1 MSALDMVVQR
11 PVPSRPTG
19 RMGQPG
25 SDHAGGKPGDQPFSA
40 VLSGEKRET
49 VRETGRTGTRGEPA
63 VPATQAGEQDP
74 ATVEAPI
81 ADPHTANESEGSSAQ
96 SDEMLALLES
106 LMSSAA
112 FPEEAK
118 LGVAEDVLPEAGA
131 VDAVL
136 PDTADA
142 TEIDTDTDTD
152 TVTDADMDTD
162 IDIDDAAE
170 LIAEFAAPVSNQAG
184 QPSQAP
190 VVATTM
196 ASATR
201 QTTQTGEVVAS
212 QRSGDPALAKNGPSR
227 AAPDGT
233 KTSTEENEALRASGL
248 NSETS
253 PIKSDGRKSSSDG
266 RFAGNNDRP
275 AQSDRMAEANPDAK
289 LRNVEVLE
297 SRRFAAL
304 QPLSANGQMLSRSLI
319 DAGQP
324 LFAAQRAAPAQPTS
338 VPGQPQPGQML
349 HTLKLQ
355 LNPLSLGSVTAVLK
369 LSGEELSVD
378 IKVETIEAYRQ
389 LTDDN
394 KAILKS
400 LRSQGYGV
408 EQITIQ
414 HVPGPDRSAAQA
426 AQAGF
431 QPGSSGSGS
440 ADAQASGKQ
449 SGGQG
454 TGQQGN
460 SQNGGQGH
468 EQNSHVGSG
477 AGRTDGVYL

>member
-1 MSALDMVVQR
+1 MVVQR

-25 SDHAGGKPGDQPFSA
+25 SDHAGGQPGDQPFSA
-40 VLSGEKRET
+40 VLSGEKREP

-63 VPATQAGEQDP
+63 APATPAGEPDP

-81 ADPHTANESEGSSAQ
+81 ADPHTANESEGSSAP

-112 FPEEAK
+112 FSEEAK
-118 LGVAEDVLPEAGA
+118 LGVGEDVLPEAGA

-152 TVTDADMDTD
+152 TVTDAD

-170 LIAEFAAPVSNQAG
+170 VTAELAAPVSNQAG

-227 AAPDGT
+227 AVPDGT
-233 KTSTEENEALRASGL
+233 KASTEENEALRASGL

-253 PIKSDGRKSSSDG
+253 PVKSDGRKSSSDG

-275 AQSDRMAEANPDAK
+275 APSDRMAEANPDAK

-297 SRRFAAL
+297 TRRFAAL

-338 VPGQPQPGQML
+338 IPGQPQPGQML

-426 AQAGF
+426 AQPGF

-440 ADAQASGKQ
+440 ADAQASGTR